1 MTISR
6 RHFISGIGSLTLL
19 GSPLFNARAAS
30 MKKKNFVVIMLRGGM
45 DGLTAIQPNDS
56 KMAQVRPDILVKGV
70 KKLTA
75 DFNIHPRLKAFYEC
89 WQEGKASV
97 VHATSIPYTMRSHFD
112 GQNLMQSGGHTPYT
126 EKTGWLGR
134 GIEVSALGGLA
145 ISLPMPL
152 LLRGKNTLDNFF
164 PTWMSLPNDGDLRVI
179 ESSYSKGS
187 ALAEVMN
194 RVRSRPVSM
203 MKRGGDNQAHE
214 LAVVAAQE
222 LRREDGPRV
231 AVFDIGGFDTHAA
244 QGGEDG
250 AHGECL
256 ADFDKVLNALRN
268 GLGNQ
273 FDQTL
278 IVTLTE
284 FGRKVEQNGG
294 YGTEHGYGTAIL
306 MAGGLVKSSQIYAD
320 WPGLATKNLF
330 ERQDL
335 NATIDARSVYCS
347 AMSTCFDVDFK
358 TMKDRA
364 FFGDPL
370 TDLSDRLFKI

>member
-6 RHFISGIGSLTLL
+6 RHFISGMGSLTLL

-30 MKKKNFVVIMLRGGM
+30 MKKKNFVVVMLRGGM
-45 DGLTAIQPNDS
+45 DGLTAIQPNDN
-56 KMAQVRPDILVKGV
+56 KMERVRPDILVTGV
-70 KKLTA
+70 KKLTS
-75 DFNIHPRLKAFYEC
+75 DFNIHPRLKSFYDC
-89 WQEGKASV
+89 WQDGKAAV
-97 VHATSIPYTMRSHFD
+97 VHATSIPYTLRSHFD
-112 GQNLMQSGGHTPYT
+112 GQNLMESGGHTPYA

-152 LLRGKNTLDNFF
+152 LLRGNNTLDNFF
-164 PTWMSLPNDGDLRVI
+164 PTWMSLPKDGDLSVI
-179 ESSYSKGS
+179 QSSYSEGS

-203 MKRGGDNQAHE
+203 MQRSGDNQAHE

-256 ADFDKVLNALRN
+256 ADFDKVLQELRK
-268 GLGNQ
+268 GLGDQ
-273 FDQTL
+273 FDNTL

-294 YGTEHGYGTAIL
+294 YGTEHGYGTAVL
-306 MAGGLVKSSQIYAD
+306 MAGGLVKSPQVYAD
-320 WPGLATKNLF
+320 WPGLATKHLF

-347 AMSTCFDVDFK
+347 AMSACFDIDFK
-358 TMKDRA
+358 TMQDRA

-370 TDLSDRLFKI
+370 NDLTDQLFKA